1 MVAVR
6 NLFRIV
12 FEALIVK
19 KIILKVFLKL
29 NIPEEDCEGRALGES
44 TLYGQLY
51 MIAWRVCKLCENIAQ
66 SETFCF

>member
-19 KIILKVFLKL
+19 EIILKVFLKL
-29 NIPEEDCEGRALGES
+29 NIPEEDCEGRALGEN

>member
-19 KIILKVFLKL
+19 EIILKVFLKF

-51 MIAWRVCKLCENIAQ
+51 MIAWRVCKLCEDIAQ